1 MRFIITGGL
10 GFVGFNLINEIVSR
24 NDKEIIVLHL
34 PNEDKSIISHK
45 NIKFVEGNILDI
57 NLLSSLIEKD
67 DIVIHLAGII
77 DIAKGNEEKVMSIN
91 YEGTKI
97 VSDIC
102 FNKKATLIYVST
114 VHALKPTLKGKIDE
128 NCPLNVDAKRGI
140 YEESK
145 SKATQYIYSLID
157 KGLDAR
163 IIFPSAITGP
173 NDYKHGQIT
182 QAIHMLT
189 KGNMPFYMKGG
200 YSFVDVRDVAKS
212 IYEVAIS
219 GKNGDKYI
227 VSSRY
232 ISIKEMMKLID
243 EIDNKKR
250 FRIYVP
256 IFLIR
261 LAVPLLTLIAKR
273 NNKKPIF
280 TKTMLDTVL
289 SNGDF
294 DNSKMIHDLKIEP
307 RDLKIT
313 LKDTIDFLKE
323 NIKS

>member
-10 GFVGFNLINEIVSR
+10 GFVGYNLINEIAINS
-24 NDKEIIVLHL
+24 NTEIIVLHL
-34 PNEDKSIISHK
+34 PNEDKSIIQHK
-45 NIKFVEGNILDI
+45 NVKFVQGNILDHK
-57 NLLSSLIEKD
+57 LLNSLIQKD

-77 DIAKGNEEKVMSIN
+77 DIAKGNEDNVMLIN

-97 VSDIC
+97 ISDIC
-102 FNKKATLIYVST
+102 FNKNATLIYVST
-114 VHALKPTLKGKIDE
+114 VHALKPPLKGKIDE

-145 SKATQYIYSLID
+145 SKATQHIYSLIN

-173 NDYKHGQIT
+173 NDYKYGQIS
-182 QAIHMLT
+182 QAVNMLV

-200 YSFVDVRDVAKS
+200 YSFVDVRDVCKAIHK
-212 IYEVAIS
+212 VAIN
-219 GKNGDKYI
+219 GKKGDKYI
-227 VSSRY
+227 VSNSY
-232 ISIKEMMKLID
+232 ISIKQLMKLVDQI
-243 EIDNKKR
+243 ENKKR
-250 FRIYVP
+250 FRIYIP

-261 LAVPLLTLIAKR
+261 LAVPLLTIHAKR

-289 SNGDF
+289 SNGEF
-294 DNSKMIHDLKIEP
+294 DNRKMINDLDVKP
-307 RDLKIT
+307 CDLKIT
-313 LKDTIDFLKE
+313 IEDTINFLKE